1 MISNVQ
7 FLLPANYFILI
18 GLDVPTSEA
27 LAVIA
32 VLKLLCCA
40 LVDRWEVKNEIKYGE
55 RRKPRRV
62 IR

>member
-40 LVDRWEVKNEIKYGE
+40 LVDR
-55 RRKPRRV
+55 
-62 IR
+62 